1 MRTIKVTR
9 KKKLASAM
17 MPYWIIVSGLS
28 KKEFMEQNHL
38 EKDLCDT
45 NITGFPIPRIH
56 PMLVQ
61 TMGVRIENGQTVEIP
76 IDDDVKSIFACT
88 NEGSLSNEIPIEN
101 ISSDEL
107 ILSTKGGFKTTS
119 YPYFELEKTPA

>member
-1 MRTIKVTR
+1 MRTIKITR

-28 KKEFMEQNHL
+28 KKEFMEQYNL

-45 NITGFPIPRIH
+45 NVTGFPIPRIH

-61 TMGVRIENGQTVEIP
+61 TIGVRIENGQMVEIP

-88 NEGSLSNEIPIEN
+88 NEGSLSNEISIEN
-101 ISSDEL
+101 INDEL
-107 ILSTKGGFKTTS
+107 ILTTKGGFKTTS

>member
-17 MPYWIIVSGLS
+17 MPFWIIVSGLS

-61 TMGVRIENGQTVEIP
+61 TIGVRIENGQTVEIP

-88 NEGSLSNEIPIEN
+88 NEGSLSNEISIEN
-101 ISSDEL
+101 INDEL
-107 ILSTKGGFKTTS
+107 ILTTKGGFKTTS